1 MHKSKTHRR
10 RLPYILA
17 QTMLCLMLAGFIL
30 YAGWHLSSDVF
41 VWFLFGLAAGVVF
54 TLVDVLVETFRPV
67 KPKKHPATTE
77 EADECNTH
85 TGHEETTDSE

>member
-41 VWFLFGLAAGVVF
+41 VWFLFGLAAGIAF
-54 TLVDVLVETFRPV
+54 TLTDVLI
-67 KPKKHPATTE
+67 
-77 EADECNTH
+77 
-85 TGHEETTDSE
+85 ETTRPAKPEKEPAPTETPEGDDIHA

>member
-67 KPKKHPATTE
+67 KPKKESAPAE
-77 EADECNTH
+77 EAGKRNAH

>member
-10 RLPYILA
+10 RLSYILA